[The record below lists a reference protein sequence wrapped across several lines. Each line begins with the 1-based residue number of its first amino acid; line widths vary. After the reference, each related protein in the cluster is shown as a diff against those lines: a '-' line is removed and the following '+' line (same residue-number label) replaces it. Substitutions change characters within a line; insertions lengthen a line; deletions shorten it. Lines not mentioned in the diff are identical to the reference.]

1 NEDYDTAQSKK
12 QKIELYRDETYKQLQ
27 ALSLLDIVIEGG
39 EGTEFLK
46 RLQEIDYNEQRHDDN
61 GQEPPARPA
70 KQQNHGNYFF

>member
-1 NEDYDTAQSKK
+1 
-12 QKIELYRDETYKQLQ
+12 KIELYRDETYKQLQ

-61 GQEPPARPA
+61 GQE
-70 KQQNHGNYFF
+70 